1 MKIPDD
7 CSYPVSMI
15 QAAQNQ
21 MQNNIGSLAEIYH
34 FKIGAEI
41 ILTVRFPDLKIS
53 MQRPHALSA
62 NSIHE

>member
-21 MQNNIGSLAEIYH
+21 MQNNIGSLAEI
-34 FKIGAEI
+34 GAEI

-53 MQRPHALSA
+53 MQ
-62 NSIHE
+62 